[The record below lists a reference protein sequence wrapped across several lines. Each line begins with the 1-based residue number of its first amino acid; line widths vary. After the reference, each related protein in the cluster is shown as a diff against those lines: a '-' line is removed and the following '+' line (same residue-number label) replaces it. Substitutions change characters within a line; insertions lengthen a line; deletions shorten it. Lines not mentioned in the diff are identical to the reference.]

1 MQEFRLK
8 LLRYRQWA
16 FHGQAIFTLF
26 WLLQAGV
33 SRNPDDTTP
42 SRSTK
47 PDNPRATL
55 CNTSRWLKTPA
66 INGGNPFTSPDPL
79 TRLEILK
86 AVIDYKRHSNSLA
99 NYLYFDGHV
108 QTIPS
113 EVVERWTETNWN
125 FLYVGAA
132 AYDD

>member
-1 MQEFRLK
+1 MCLPRPSDFYLVLASTSGCVPQPGE
-8 LLRYRQWA
+8 
-16 FHGQAIFTLF
+16 
-26 WLLQAGV
+26 
-33 SRNPDDTTP
+33 TTP

-79 TRLEILK
+79 TRLETLK